1 MPKRSSLPLHRN
13 LFFTTTAVR
22 QAISDKTHTLNA
34 AHFIGVGGSS
44 DSPCLSL
51 IHSFC
56 EHVGAFA
63 TSHPSTPVVICP
75 QDTSGSSLRNSCVLC
90 GAYLLLHLE
99 VDFDAVLDMFKDELA
114 EMADNEQL
122 SSADETSDI
131 VDNWAALHRAR
142 QLQWLGT
149 ESSDYEPLLDVEM
162 AAHYALAANGGID
175 VLVPGKL
182 LHIPSPFILPDGC
195 DWLDEATPGRSPS
208 RRFSAAFLADLLS
221 ELGVSAAVCLAA
233 APDAAAGAFRARGLD
248 AHDLRIDPRRP
259 ALLGALDRLLA
270 ISRAAPGPVAVF
282 APAADGGVD
291 DCGGDGD
298 SGVGGD
304 RTASAAE
311 SARTLAA
318 AWLVR
323 DFGFAGAAAAAWVR
337 MASPPAHPDS
347 TTR

>member
-1 MPKRSSLPLHRN
+1 MHPPKHALLPLHRN

-22 QAISDKTHTLNA
+22 QAISDKAHTLNA

-44 DSPCLSL
+44 DGPCLSV
-51 IHSFC
+51 IHAFC
-56 EHVGAFA
+56 EQVGAFA

-75 QDTSGSSLRNSCVLC
+75 QDISGSSLRNSRLLC

-99 VDFDAVLDMFKDELA
+99 VEFDEILNMFKDELA
-114 EMADNEQL
+114 EIADHEQL

-142 QLQWLGT
+142 QLHWLGT
-149 ESSDYEPLLDVEM
+149 ESREYEPLLDVEM

-182 LHIPSPFILPDGC
+182 LLIPSPLALPDGC
-195 DWLDEATPGRSPS
+195 DWLDETAPGRPPS

-221 ELGVSAAVCLAA
+221 ELGASAAVCLAA
-233 APDAAAGAFRARGLD
+233 APHAAAGAFRARGLD

-282 APAADGGVD
+282 APGVDGDGGG
-291 DCGGDGD
+291 GGDGD

-311 SARTLAA
+311 SVRTLAA

-337 MASPPAHPDS
+337 MASPPARPDAWA
-347 TTR
+347 